1 MNGLCNQLCILKPG
15 NEVDFLL
22 RGASRTTTLTFINFD
37 PENGCITGK
46 DCNGAIRT
54 LSCHCICAFSPRI
67 PRKELCCKIIVEH
80 KTQLVPP
87 AKRGTASATKT
98 VVANIEKV
106 CPEVVVICGVI
117 HKTITYTAVIDGCE
131 VENHVIKD
139 DVPFQCLI
147 EQNDIKEGDDQCGIT
162 QQDGI
167 KEGDQFRIIQQGIL
181 CEVFAHEA
189 NFGGQD
195 HSVAFK
201 FVEKDIVKVCIEKVR
216 STNY

>member
-1 MNGLCNQLCILKPG
+1 MNGFCNQLCKLEPG
-15 NEVDFLL
+15 TVVDFLL
-22 RGASRTTTLTFINFD
+22 RGASRTTTLTFIKFD
-37 PENGCITGK
+37 PEDGCIAGK

-54 LSCHCICAFSPRI
+54 LSCHCICAFSPRP
-67 PRKELCCKIIVEH
+67 PRQELCCKIIVEH

-131 VENHVIKD
+131 VPNHVIKD

-147 EQNDIKEGDDQCGIT
+147 EQGDIKVKEEDRSCIT
-162 QQDGI
+162 QQGGI
-167 KEGDQFRIIQQGIL
+167 KEGDRFCITQQGIL

-201 FVEKDIVKVCIEKVR
+201 FVEKDIVKLCIEKVR
-216 STNY
+216 